1 MQKLFENWR
10 GYLKEDEKSDA
21 GRALKLSQHFST
33 KEKSDK
39 FDITDLDNVFPF
51 LKTWVGRNPSIPLH
65 IRAFTKY
72 LIGPPN
78 PFTEK
83 DLSHEEQQDIGNW
96 LWNIHKSARI
106 SHSASDRR
114 RGTSGIFKIGYGD
127 YRGTAT
133 QMRHGLDS
141 YADFYKEQSSGGLAI
156 GNIPQQIMLF
166 LGRFTVEL
174 NNQNSYL
181 RIVDK
186 YDFNQNNKKS
196 GVIEQ
201 WWSFFEEGNKWPGW
215 LGMVR
220 QAAIH
225 VGVSYGV
232 DIKLSYKMFP
242 DTWANYINDV

>member
-10 GYLKEDEKSDA
+10 NYLKEDEKSDA
-21 GRALKLSQHFST
+21 DRALELSQRFST
-33 KEKSDK
+33 KEKSNK
-39 FDITDLDNVFPF
+39 FDITDLDTVFPF

-72 LIGPPN
+72 LIGPPD

-96 LWNIHKSARI
+96 LWSIHKSARI
-106 SHSASDRR
+106 SQ
-114 RGTSGIFKIGYGD
+114 SGIFKIRYGD

-133 QMRHGLDS
+133 QIKHS
-141 YADFYKEQSSGGLAI
+141 EADAYSKFYKEQSSSPVAV
-156 GNIPQQIMLF
+156 GNIHQQIMLF
-166 LGRFTVEL
+166 LGQFTVEL

-186 YDFNQNNKKS
+186 YDFSLNNKKS
-196 GVIEQ
+196 GIIEQ
-201 WWSFFEEGNKWPGW
+201 WWSYFEKGYKWPGW
-215 LGMVR
+215 LGIIR
-220 QAAIH
+220 QAAPH
-225 VGVSYGV
+225 VGVPYSV

-242 DTWANYINDV
+242 DTWINYINDI